1 MSSIN
6 LEKGQKINLQ
16 KEDGSSLTRVMM
28 GLGWDAAG
36 GILGYGAGSIDLD
49 ASVAM
54 YDANKGLVD
63 TVSFTQLR
71 SRDGSIVH
79 SGDNLTGAGDGDD
92 EKINVDLASVPA
104 NVQTLVFTIN
114 SYRGQ
119 TFDKVKNCFAR
130 LVDTVGNKEICIY
143 KLAEK
148 GSHTGMIMAKL
159 YRHNGQWK
167 MAAMGAP
174 CNGATIQNISNE
186 IVACL

>member
-6 LEKGQKINLQ
+6 LEKGQKINLA
-16 KEDGSSLTRVMM
+16 KADGSQLKRVFL

-36 GILGYGAGSIDLD
+36 GIFGYGGGPIDLD
-49 ASVAM
+49 ASCAL
-54 YDANKGLVD
+54 YSENKELID
-63 TVSFTQLR
+63 TVSFRQLR
-71 SRDGSIVH
+71 SKDGSIVH

-92 EKINVDLASVPA
+92 EVINVDLSTVPN
-104 NVQTLVFTIN
+104 NVKTIVFTIN

-130 LVDTVGNKEICIY
+130 LVDSVSNKEICIY

-148 GSHTGMIMAKL
+148 GSHTGMIMCKL
-159 YRHNGQWK
+159 YRHNGEWK
-167 MAAMGAP
+167 MAAMGTP
-174 CNGATIQNISNE
+174 CNGATIQNISTE